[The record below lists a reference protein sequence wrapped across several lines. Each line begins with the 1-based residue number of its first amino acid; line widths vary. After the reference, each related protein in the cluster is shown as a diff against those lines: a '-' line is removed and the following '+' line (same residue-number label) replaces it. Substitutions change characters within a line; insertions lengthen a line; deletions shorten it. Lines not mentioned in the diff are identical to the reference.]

1 MNTTIS
7 HSPNETLAVATA
19 LAKLLHPGDVV
30 ALSGDLGA
38 GKTMFAR
45 GLALALGVHTPVSS
59 PTYTIQ
65 HTYRGNASSIHHI
78 DLYRLMTPDDVDMLD
93 LNTCWETN
101 AITVI
106 EWAERAG
113 NLLPPQTWRV
123 TIALGNKPEKRTIQI
138 IPPPQRNGP
147 DNPNHANNDA

>member
-7 HSPNETLAVATA
+7 HSPDETLAIATA
-19 LAKLLHPGDVV
+19 LAQQLHPGDVV
-30 ALSGDLGA
+30 ALFGDLGA
-38 GKTMFAR
+38 GKTIFAK

-65 HTYRGNASSIHHI
+65 HTYRGNLSPIHHI

-113 NLLPPQTWRV
+113 NLLPLQTWRV
-123 TIALGNKPEKRTIQI
+123 TIARGNKPEQRKIQI
-138 IPPPQRNGP
+138 IPPSLRN
-147 DNPNHANNDA
+147 